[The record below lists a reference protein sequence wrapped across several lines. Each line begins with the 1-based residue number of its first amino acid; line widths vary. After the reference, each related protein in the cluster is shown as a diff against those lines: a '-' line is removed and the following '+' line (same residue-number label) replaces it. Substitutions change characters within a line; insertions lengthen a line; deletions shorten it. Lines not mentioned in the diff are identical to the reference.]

1 MMQYELIVDGLIT
14 GKISISIKYKHVMGH
29 SWAE

>member
-1 MMQYELIVDGLIT
+1 MILYELIFGALIT
-14 GKISISIKYKHVMGH
+14 GKINISIKYKHIMGH